1 MGLFN
6 RNTGNLINL
15 NADNSSTVAQ
25 RLMKAAGRLLGS
37 GSDNGEKVE
46 QLEKR
51 ELLFTLTVSADQVDP
66 ATGLGTVRTFVHYAL
81 PRLFDDNEYQ
91 PVDPTDVTE
100 DFNDEGFGLVGNGQ
114 LLLQSNIQVQHNI
127 VPGADI
133 QVLGVPPVAETQER
147 FLRIDL
153 NQVNERFEFT
163 PRAVDTTTGAP
174 TARLSADTV
183 QFSLRQDAFSAG
195 DSSGIDTNTTVVEL
209 ILNDVV
215 VQTFTGAGLRRLFF
229 TPADANVPNAQ
240 GTNANRG
247 VGTIVINRFN
257 LNGDP
262 IFDAFDT
269 VRVRSTGNFSL
280 GDPSAFNLDNLVF
293 GITGGRFNAAADEQE
308 FGFTAVLS
316 GPVGA
321 SATFTDLLGRPMI
334 ASTFLGIPVGG
345 NVSGFDPNDDGVV
358 DRNFGL
364 RDIRLNGVDI
374 RSSFTLWGGT
384 WAAATERSPDADFF
398 SGSANFTITDSTVGL
413 YDDFEALGFGYVAVA
428 TQNNVEIGGLPPGAG
443 SVVIGSPF
451 VGSGIAG
458 PAFPGSLVLD
468 PVTNAANT
476 NFNRTNQ
483 GIFVPNG
490 QSIGSVNI
498 HGILHGSSQFTGA
511 IDRLSV
517 GYLAGSVNIEGDA
530 GQVYLSSDAGMWQV
544 EADFPSGQAGTAF
557 TTAGDLSV
565 GRTLGDLSIAGRSQ
579 LNVTVLGDVN
589 SPATRPPTDSFNY
602 FERESVRGFG
612 EQTDAIT
619 IARDNI
625 FTRNLIAAP
634 AVMGDP
640 VVFGQVG
647 LAITPSVAGQASQAA
662 VWGASYYR
670 NDTIS
675 SSEIVNRGG
684 TGVRIRGTLSG
695 ASPVLGE
702 DSADV
707 YAFIADGSTE
717 VVIQAARQGQSQY
730 MRVVNQFGQT
740 IAATQQARF
749 DEEDRRF
756 KASEIRFTPQEG
768 PGVYYLVV
776 TDAEL
781 GDAGTNE
788 YGYSIVMTG
797 LVPTTFGSYRTGGG
811 SGLFADSGS
820 NTVSVLSGNLG
831 TIRVGM
837 GVGDAGGND
846 SDPTAVFNPGTDAT
860 VDISLSF
867 QGGTFVVAD
876 GNLYNLTAGGDIGSP
891 RDLGGGGGIT
901 NALTVSVNG
910 DLGSLYTGVSPV
922 VGGSVN
928 EGDVTDLFLTVG
940 GRVGAI
946 FISGGVGVDQDR
958 VAPNGDPRARVDSG
972 LVLRTGTNGG
982 PGDIGILRVGWHWAT
997 TGSSITTS
1005 NFSSVGA
1012 ILVSQD
1018 AYEDAAETRV
1028 GFYPR
1033 PLAIT
1038 TGFGSDVRFFDV
1050 PQLDAENSD
1059 NNDFIPL
1066 IGAGAIELIDDAG
1079 GRVFISVSGAEGLGV
1094 VGRVRV
1100 NAVNGSQGSMIGAIE
1115 VDDLQGFDLNIR
1127 SDAPAGSGRI
1137 GIGRIT
1143 VRGAAAGSQI
1153 NIQGSAEVDVYRIDV
1168 FGDLDE
1174 VSNTTVNG
1182 DLVAVDAELLDRLV
1196 VAGNLGITQINAWG
1210 PRTIAPFVGVNGELG
1225 TDVRGPVGWVA
1236 DASMIDDDFGGGT
1249 YRPVNSDAR
1258 AAGDAFLDDLGSPLD
1273 GRLAGLVVR
1282 DGFVT
1287 NIAVGGSVQNV
1298 ILQGDGTAATGGGDG
1313 TPQFATGT
1321 IVDLRANSDGVRAAG
1336 GFDGIL
1342 GTVYA
1347 YNVNTINI
1355 GDGIARRG
1363 ASPMGVPG
1371 VFAQNNITTVT
1382 TTQSV
1387 GLPGA
1392 TAAPRTFVGGV
1403 IAASN
1408 ILPERP
1414 LPEDPDGINAIELPG
1429 ALFDGAYIGTGQLD
1443 KFWTSFLY
1451 GEERL
1456 TRGDINQFNIAGG
1469 TLARTEIDAV
1479 DIRTLNIAGGT
1490 FDSSYVSA
1498 TDDIETVTA
1507 ANYRNSSALGQPG
1520 EFLPNTIIAAGNIDQ
1535 ISATEDMTDLRIKAS
1550 GELRRGIDARD
1561 MTRVNVGI
1569 NNKLTALTARRDLKG
1584 STIETGRLETL
1595 SAGRNISST
1604 TINSAGLIQSLTAGS
1619 QIRNTTIQSTGP
1631 DGAIT
1636 AIAAPAGI
1644 SGTVR
1649 SNGSIGT
1656 ITSTTGDIDISLTTI
1671 RRDGNVGTITAGRD
1685 LALKGEVQ
1693 GNVAALVAGRN
1704 VGQRLD
1710 PGALVVRGTV
1720 AAITAPNGT
1729 LYNDIRAG
1737 EGVTAVTLGGAT
1749 NKPTADEVGRG
1760 SIISFRAIGT
1770 VAIAGDFGGDIISY
1784 SGGIGTVTI
1793 TNGSL
1798 LPGRSISAFS
1808 GSIQGVTITGG
1819 SLFGNVYADLDI
1831 VALSVTDI
1839 ATGGGIIPIV
1849 SPRFGDVG
1857 VNPNRSQNTVVD
1869 ARRNELPAGVSAGP
1883 GFSGSLVQAG
1893 RDILTVNVSGG
1904 VYESGFA
1911 AGRNV
1916 GIITIG
1922 GVVANNSDFGF
1933 KGSFFTAGDR
1943 LGALN
1948 VTGGINDALIIGGLS
1963 NLGADKRPGGI
1974 DANADTMKSG
1984 VIGTITSPFTNWVT
1998 VVAGVDAGANGI
2010 YGDDVFT
2017 AFFDESLDD
2026 RNALGTSTLENFAV
2040 GPDRNN
2046 TQYRFEAYGVGGTST
2061 VPQSAILPA
2070 FGTVSVPPGSGGFTG
2085 SRSFNV
2091 GSASYTINLAG
2102 GGTAYFNTGTRTIT
2116 LDGTT
2121 ATSTLAITSSNGSL
2135 EDLNITTT
2143 NNARLASLTFNS
2155 RVVGGGSMTIDGG
2168 VGALSFTQTGGI
2180 TASGVTRR
2188 PTLNIGGDV
2197 TTLTAGSITDG
2208 FITANSF
2215 GTVTLTG
2222 DFGSTAA
2229 NDVSLTSLTGIGAV
2243 TIGGSLRGLI
2253 SSDREIGAVTV
2264 ASQTN
2269 GAFVRAGGSIV
2280 SFATAG
2286 VMRQSTISAGFN
2298 IGPVTVGG
2306 EMFDSAIAAGADLG
2320 RDGFFDGTGLN
2331 ADSLRT
2337 GNIGAVSIGGN
2348 FSESDITAG
2357 YLRGA
2362 DKFFGTVDDRI
2373 ASGRGNIASV
2383 RIAGTQV
2390 GSGRSSESY
2399 RIASNGTIG
2408 NVTIAG
2414 QTSPG
2419 SVGNYSLETREI
2431 IPAAAQVT
2439 DLSLSVS
2446 ANVSTAVV
2454 TFNQPMDAASLTSAI
2469 TVSEIRGTSGEIEVR
2484 LVRGTDF
2491 TLAYDDRTN
2500 QLRVTFNRNVT
2511 SKNLPQLPGEPG
2523 PGLYRIAFDQDVVSA
2538 RLAGARIDG
2547 NTDGLVGVGDDYL
2560 GELVVGDAGDK
2571 LNAVTSIAPNGSRKD
2586 FYGPINLNVLF
2597 DSNLTPDGLPDPN
2610 QTFVVRGFIGDHP
2623 DHDSTNFRVQ
2633 GDVDLYRLTLQA
2645 GQILRIGALQGS
2657 AQRANVDVI
2666 TTTAGGAAQA
2676 LPVASITDTDFSQ
2689 GLAFQILATGEYIIV
2704 IGDGTNVD
2712 NDVINNPLSTPGTIG
2727 DYRFSVNIF
2736 DDGDSGFT
2744 STSDSGDGAVIAAS
2758 PTPSNFAGADGVF
2771 GNADDFSA
2779 IDVGEFSFTLN
2790 VGADGVF
2797 NTADDVVTGQNVERN
2812 GGAKI
2817 ATQRFGDGRIVTTVD
2832 SAIGDAGFAGT
2843 PSVIAADVD
2852 VYHLNSRQSI
2862 AAGSRLRATIRLS
2875 GTGSDLGS
2883 QVANLGSNT
2892 AATETQNYNTFSF
2905 GLFETTQSQSVEDG
2919 VLVFA
2924 PTDFLPYAGTPNTIL
2939 ASSDLVTYGFDAE
2952 GDFFIDF
2959 VAPPSQFDGVAAGTF
2974 AFYVQGVV
2982 ETDYQL
2988 VFSTEGTVERTAPG
3002 RQNVF
3007 IETGGGS
3014 FNWLQASGA
3023 TTTVTPFN
3031 VGVLGFAGAVQNGQN
3046 IADYVLGNLVQN
3058 LNSLYQNAGLDVV
3071 FSTNPADFEFQQFST
3086 VYLTSTVDPTRT
3098 LYELFGAR
3106 NTLRLQEVLG
3116 NGAATL
3122 GLTQPF
3128 GYSQRSD
3135 ALNTDRED
3143 DAVVFVPSFSLSGF
3157 TRSQQDV
3164 DSFVDG
3170 LTGAVARRAG
3180 ELMGAR
3186 LTVNDTTGPSGT
3198 AIDPFA
3204 ANSAEAPATGTSQFV
3219 IGNTSRR
3226 LSVSGDGI
3234 EDTNFFLGRQ
3244 RALSLLS
3251 LGVGRR

>member
-51 ELLFTLTVSADQVDP
+51 ELLFTVTVTAGAVDP
-66 ATGLGTVRTFVHYAL
+66 QTGIGTAQPQYVHYAL
-81 PRLFDDNEYQ
+81 PLFFDGNTYDQ
-91 PVDPTDVTE
+91 VDPSDTDE

-114 LLLQSNIQVQHNI
+114 LLQQSDIQVLHNI
-127 VPGADI
+127 VPAADI
-133 QVLGVPPVAETQER
+133 QVLGVPLVAETQER
-147 FLRIDL
+147 FLRVDL
-153 NQVNERFEFT
+153 NQDGESFDFV
-163 PRAVDTTTGAP
+163 PRAVNQAGDP

-183 QFSLRQDAFSAG
+183 QFEVRRDAFSAG
-195 DSSGIDTNTTVVEL
+195 DTSGFDNNNFTLEL
-209 ILNDVV
+209 RQQDQVI
-215 VQTFTGAGLRRLFF
+215 QTFTGAALRRLFF
-229 TPADANVPNAQ
+229 TPQDQTVPNLPTGNAGR
-240 GTNANRG
+240 GTG
-247 VGTIVINRFN
+247 VIAITRF
-257 LNGDP
+257 DP
-262 IFDAFDT
+262 NTGLARFAAFDSI
-269 VRVRSTGNFSL
+269 RVRSNGNFAL
-280 GDPSAFNLDNLVF
+280 GDASAFNLDNLVF
-293 GITGGRFNAAADEQE
+293 GISGGRFASRFDGERAP
-308 FGFTAVLS
+308 GFTVILS

-321 SATFTDLLGRPMI
+321 SVSFFDLLGRPME
-334 ASTFLGIPVGG
+334 SNTFLGTPEGG
-345 NVSGFDPNDDGVV
+345 NVTGFDPGDVGVAG
-358 DRNFGL
+358 RNFGIGS
-364 RDIRLNGVDI
+364 IRLSGVDSRTSLTI
-374 RSSFTLWGGT
+374 WGGT
-384 WAAATERSPDADFF
+384 WAAATQADPAADFF
-398 SGSANFTITDSTVGL
+398 SGDANFTITDSTDGL
-413 YDDFEALGFGYVAVA
+413 FDEFETGGFGYAVNLSDTGEPTVA
-428 TQNNVEIGGLPPGAG
+428 GLPAGSG
-443 SVVIGSPF
+443 SVVIGSPWT
-451 VGSGIAG
+451 
-458 PAFPGSLVLD
+458 
-468 PVTNAANT
+468 TNALAGFAVQGIFEADPT
-476 NFNRTNQ
+476 LSTDINFNRPDQ
-483 GIFVPNG
+483 GIFVPGG

-517 GYLAGSVNIEGDA
+517 GYLVGSVNIEGDA
-530 GQVYLSSDAGMWQV
+530 GQVYLGSDAGMWV
-544 EADFPSGQAGTAF
+544 LDPDFGFTDPDISADPVYRTGGE
-557 TTAGDLSV
+557 LRV
-565 GRTLGDLSIAGRSQ
+565 GRTLGDLSIAGRSL

-589 SPATRPPTDSFNY
+589 SPATRPATDTFNY
-602 FERESVRGFG
+602 IERETVQGFG
-612 EQTDAIT
+612 AQTDQIT
-619 IARDNI
+619 IVRQNI
-625 FTRNLIAAP
+625 FNNNENAAP
-634 AVMGDP
+634 AVLAGGGGI
-640 VVFGQVG
+640 FGQ
-647 LAITPSVAGQASQAA
+647 TSQAI
-662 VWGASYYR
+662 VWGTNYYR
-670 NDTIS
+670 NDSVS
-675 SSEIVNRGG
+675 SSEFVNRGG
-684 TGVRIRGTLSG
+684 TGARIRGTLSG

-702 DSADV
+702 DRADV
-707 YAFIADGSTE
+707 YAFVVDGTTE
-717 VVIQAARQGQSQY
+717 VVIQATVGEDGAGQY
-730 MRVVNQFGQT
+730 FRVVDQAGRT
-740 IAATQQARF
+740 IAATQQSRF
-749 DEEDRRF
+749 NEVEREF
-756 KASEIRFTPQEG
+756 IPSSIRFLPQEG

-776 TDAEL
+776 TDAQ
-781 GDAGTNE
+781 GSDTGQGE
-788 YGYSIVMTG
+788 YGYTVVMTG
-797 LVPTTFGSYRTGGG
+797 LAPVTFGSYRTGGG
-811 SGLFADSGS
+811 SGFSSSNAGGIFGEG
-820 NTVSVLSGNLG
+820 NTVSVLAGNLG
-831 TIRVGM
+831 AIRVGM
-837 GVGDAGGND
+837 GFGDAAGND
-846 SDPTAVFNPGTDAT
+846 VAAADLYNT
-860 VDISLSF
+860 VQNEDDSASF
-867 QGGTFVVAD
+867 QGGTFVVAS
-876 GNLYNLTAGGDIGSP
+876 GNLFNITAGGDIGSP
-891 RDLGGGGGIT
+891 RPSGSGS
-901 NALTVSVNG
+901 LTAINVSG
-910 DLGSLYTGVSPV
+910 DLGTLYTGVSPV
-922 VGGSVN
+922 YGQSVN
-928 EGDVTDLFLTVG
+928 EGDVTDFFLTVG

-958 VAPNGDPRARVDSG
+958 EPPTGDPRAIVGSG
-972 LVLRTGTNGG
+972 LVLRTGVNGG
-982 PGDIGILRVGWHWAT
+982 PGDIGIIRVGWHWAT
-997 TGSSITTS
+997 TGSAITTS
-1005 NFSSVGA
+1005 NFSTIGA

-1018 AYEDAAETRV
+1018 AYEDVADSRV
-1028 GFYPR
+1028 GFYPD
-1033 PLAIT
+1033 PLSVT
-1038 TGFGSDVRFFDV
+1038 TGFGSDVRFFDT
-1050 PQLDAENSD
+1050 PQVDAEEAD
-1059 NNDFIPL
+1059 DDFVPL
-1066 IGAGAIELIDDAG
+1066 IGAGAVELIDDAG
-1079 GRVFISVSGAEGLGV
+1079 GRVFISVSGAEGLGE
-1094 VGRVRV
+1094 VGRVRI
-1100 NAVNGSQGSMIGAIE
+1100 NTVNGSQGNMIGAIE
-1115 VDDLQGFDLNIR
+1115 VDNIQGFDLNIR
-1127 SDAPAGSGRI
+1127 SDAPAGAGRI

-1143 VRGAAAGSQI
+1143 VRGATAGSQI

-1174 VSNTTVNG
+1174 ISNTTVNG
-1182 DLVAVDAELLDRLV
+1182 DLLAIDAETVDRV
-1196 VAGNLGITQINAWG
+1196 VVSGNLGITQVVPWG
-1210 PRTIAPFVGVNGELG
+1210 PRTIAPIIGLVGDLQ
-1225 TDVRGPVGWVA
+1225 TDVRSPMGWVA
-1236 DASMIDDDFGGGT
+1236 DASLIDNDFNGGT
-1249 YRPVNSDAR
+1249 YRAVNSDADGGGT
-1258 AAGDAFLDDLGSPLD
+1258 ASLDDLGSPLD
-1273 GRLAGLVVR
+1273 GRLAGLIVR
-1282 DGFVT
+1282 GGAVT
-1287 NIAVGGSVQNV
+1287 SIRVGGSVQNV
-1298 ILQGDGTAATGGGDG
+1298 ILQGDGTAGTGGGDG
-1313 TPQFATGT
+1313 TPQFVSGT
-1321 IVDLRANSDGVRAAG
+1321 IVDLQANSDGTRVAG

-1347 YNVNTINI
+1347 YNINTINI

-1363 ASPMGVPG
+1363 ESPLGIPG
-1371 VFAQNNITTVT
+1371 IFVQNNITTIT
-1382 TTQSV
+1382 TTQST

-1408 ILPERP
+1408 IAVDQT

-1456 TRGDINQFNIAGG
+1456 TRGDINQFNIPGG
-1469 TLARTEIDAV
+1469 TLFRSEISSV
-1479 DIRTLNIAGGT
+1479 DLRSLNIAGGT
-1490 FDSSYVSA
+1490 FDASFVST
-1498 TDDIETVTA
+1498 TDDIETVIA

-1720 AAITAPNGT
+1720 AALTAPNGT

-1831 VALSVTDI
+1831 VALSVTD
-1839 ATGGGIIPIV
+1839 APTAGGAVPIV

-1893 RDILTVNVSGG
+1893 RDILTVTVSGG

-1948 VTGGINDALIIGGLS
+1948 VTGGINDALIIGGLT

-1974 DANADTMKSG
+1974 DTNADTVKSG

-2102 GGTAYFNTGTRTIT
+2102 GGTAYFNAGTRTIT

-2121 ATSTLAITSSNGSL
+2121 ATSTLAVTSSNGSL

-2208 FITANSF
+2208 FITANSI

-2269 GAFVRAGGSIV
+2269 GSFVRAGGSIV

-2286 VMRQSTISAGFN
+2286 AMRQSTISAGFN

-2331 ADSLRT
+2331 ADTLRT

-2390 GSGRSSESY
+2390 GSGRSSETY

-2408 NVTIAG
+2408 SVTIAG

-2419 SVGNYSLETREI
+2419 TVGNYALETRDL
-2431 IPAAAQVT
+2431 IPASTQVT
-2439 DLSLSVS
+2439 SLGLSVS

-2454 TFNQPMDAASLTSAI
+2454 TFNQPMDFASLVTAL
-2469 TVSEIRGTSGEIEVR
+2469 TVSEVRGESGQIEVR

-2491 TLAYDDRTN
+2491 TLAYDDRSN
-2500 QLRVTFNRNVT
+2500 QLRITFSRNVT
-2511 SKNLPQLPGEPG
+2511 AKNLPQLPGEPG
-2523 PGLYRIAFDQDVVSA
+2523 AGLYRIAFDQSVVSG

-2547 NTDGLVGVGDDYL
+2547 DGNGVVGVGDNYS

-2571 LNAVTSIAPNGSRKD
+2571 LDAIRVTAVDGSVKD
-2586 FYGPINLNVLF
+2586 FYGPVNLNGLF
-2597 DSNLTPDGLPDPN
+2597 DDDLTPDGLPDPN
-2610 QTFVVRGFIGDHP
+2610 QTFTIRGFIGDHP
-2623 DHDSTNFRVQ
+2623 DHDSNNFRIQ

-2645 GQILRIGALQGS
+2645 GQILQLSRLEGS
-2657 AQRANVDVI
+2657 AIRASVQVF
-2666 TTTAGGAAQA
+2666 TTTANGAVQG
-2676 LPVASITDTDFSQ
+2676 LPVEPIGENGFSADQ
-2689 GLAFQILATGEYIIV
+2689 AFQVLVTGEYIIA
-2704 IGDGTNVD
+2704 IGDATNVD
-2712 NDVINNPLSTPGTIG
+2712 NNTITNPLAVPGTIG
-2727 DYRFSVNIF
+2727 DYNFTITIF

-2744 STSDSGDGAVIAAS
+2744 STSDAGDGTTIAAS
-2758 PTPSNFAGADGVF
+2758 PTPINFAGADGVF
-2771 GNADDFSA
+2771 GNGDDFSS

-2790 VGADGVF
+2790 LGADGAF
-2797 NTADDVVTGQNVERN
+2797 NTADDVVTGRN
-2812 GGAKI
+2812 IEKSAGSSI
-2817 ATQRFGDGRIVTTVD
+2817 TSQRSGDGRVVTTID
-2832 SAIGDAGFAGT
+2832 SAIGVAGT
-2843 PSVIAADVD
+2843 AGNPSKISADVD
-2852 VYHLNSRQSI
+2852 VYHLNSRQAI
-2862 AAGSRLRATIRLS
+2862 LPGTKLRATLRLS
-2875 GTGSDLGS
+2875 ATGSDLGS
-2883 QVANLGSNT
+2883 QVANLGSRT
-2892 AATETQNYNTFSF
+2892 AAVDTQNYNTFNF
-2905 GLFETTQSQSVEDG
+2905 GLFETTQSQTIEDG

-2924 PTDFLPYAGTPNTIL
+2924 PSDFLPYAGTPNTTL
-2939 ASSDLVTYGFDAE
+2939 ASNASVTYGYDAE

-2959 VAPPSQFDGVAAGTF
+2959 VMPESQFAGTNAGTF
-2974 AFYVQGVV
+2974 AFYVQGVIQ
-2982 ETDYQL
+2982 TDYEL
-2988 VFSTEGTVERTAPG
+2988 ILATEASITPRTAPG
-3002 RQNVF
+3002 RQNFF
-3007 IETGGGS
+3007 IETGGGT
-3014 FNWLQASGA
+3014 FDWFQAGGIS
-3023 TTTVTPFN
+3023 TTVAPFN
-3031 VGVLGFAGAVQNGQN
+3031 VSVLGFTGSVTNGQN
-3046 IADYVLGNLVQN
+3046 VSDYVLGNLVQQ
-3058 LNSLYQNAGLDVV
+3058 LNTLYQSAGLDVV
-3071 FSTNPADFEFQQFST
+3071 FSTNPADFEFQPFST
-3086 VYLTSTVDPTRT
+3086 IYLSASVDPTRT
-3098 LYELFGAR
+3098 LFEIAGGS
-3106 NTLRLQEVLG
+3106 NVLRLRRVFGED
-3116 NGAATL
+3116 AASL
-3122 GLTQPF
+3122 NLTQPF

-3135 ALNTDRED
+3135 ALNTDLED
-3143 DAVVFVPSFSLSGF
+3143 DAVVFVPSFSLAGY
-3157 TRSQQDV
+3157 TPSQADV
-3164 DSFVDG
+3164 DTFVDG
-3170 LTGAVARRAG
+3170 ITGSVARRAG

-3186 LTVNDTTGPSGT
+3186 IAVNDDRGASGSAT
-3198 AIDPFA
+3198 DPFA
-3204 ANSAEAPATGTSQFV
+3204 ANSVIAPAPQFSLD
-3219 IGNTSRR
+3219 NTARR
-3226 LSVSGDGI
+3226 LSISADAFD
-3234 EDTNFFLGRQ
+3234 DTNFILGRQ